1 MEIFVQ
7 RLKEL
12 RKDKGLSQSQLA
24 KETGIS
30 QAAIAFWEAGERI
43 PGALALIALSK
54 YFKVSS
60 DYLLGLEDETG
71 TKIYD

>member
-1 MEIFVQ
+1 MEMFTE

-12 RKDKGLSQSQLA
+12 RKEKGLSQSQLA
-24 KETGIS
+24 RETGIS
-30 QAAIAFWEAGERI
+30 QAAIAYWEAGERL
-43 PGALALIALSK
+43 PGALAIITLAK

-71 TKIYD
+71 TKIY